1 MKKEDERGRKS
12 EQRSSKGGVGG
23 VLELGLVVGCRPSSP
38 EVAER
43 GKKTCVVRNTT

>member
-23 VLELGLVVGCRPSSP
+23 VLELGLVVGCKQIDPR
-38 EVAER
+38 VQ
-43 GKKTCVVRNTT
+43 K